1 MNVLPDEQEI
11 EVQQTVAQ
19 FLKTECTSAVIRES
33 EAGSA
38 GYSKELWEKFAS
50 LGWLTLCLPEEAGG
64 QALPITYLGLLL
76 EEVGRYIAPLPVHS
90 TMVPAMVI
98 AKHGSPRQRALL
110 SRVGSGSLI
119 LSFSATG
126 KSGGWST
133 ERLSVK
139 GRRDGEEIVLCGAG
153 YFVDYFSTSEQSLIA
168 IRLFD
173 ESRGHDAPAAVLV
186 DTKSQGIT
194 VERLHP
200 MAKDNECVVTFDNV
214 RVSGE
219 SLIGQPG
226 RQSEVVN
233 DLMNYAAVLLVS
245 QMQGAARQAMELA
258 VDYVNH
264 REAFGQPIGAFQAIQ
279 HMAAD
284 MLNAVDG
291 SQLLAREAI
300 WRLSQGM
307 TADIEVSQ
315 AKAFSNEKCLAVCR
329 SAQQMFGGLGFI
341 ADCDINLWFR
351 RVASWGLRC
360 GTTYEHRARVARVLL
375 DRPGVVRLDSP
386 LESAALVEA

>member
-110 SRVGSGSLI
+110 SRVGSGNLI

-133 ERLSVK
+133 ERLTVK
-139 GRRDGEEIVLCGAG
+139 GRRDGEEIVLSGAG

-168 IRLFD
+168 IR
-173 ESRGHDAPAAVLV
+173 
-186 DTKSQGIT
+186 Q
-194 VERLHP
+194 
-200 MAKDNECVVTFDNV
+200 
-214 RVSGE
+214 
-219 SLIGQPG
+219 IG
-226 RQSEVVN
+226 
-233 DLMNYAAVLLVS
+233 
-245 QMQGAARQAMELA
+245 
-258 VDYVNH
+258 
-264 REAFGQPIGAFQAIQ
+264 
-279 HMAAD
+279 
-284 MLNAVDG
+284 
-291 SQLLAREAI
+291 
-300 WRLSQGM
+300 
-307 TADIEVSQ
+307 
-315 AKAFSNEKCLAVCR
+315 
-329 SAQQMFGGLGFI
+329 
-341 ADCDINLWFR
+341 
-351 RVASWGLRC
+351 
-360 GTTYEHRARVARVLL
+360 RAHV
-375 DRPGVVRLDSP
+375 
-386 LESAALVEA
+386 